1 LEPHSGLNF
10 FVALRFTIAHIGG
23 GGNLAPLTLFGEQ
36 KMELAKALLDKYPET
51 DYTNETELSAA
62 REMIER
68 RDAEIARL
76 REEMEAIRTISQE
89 NALMLDDIRLPL
101 FKLLKDQLG
110 AMFSGEIAEQL
121 KTKENAFDITYYFD
135 EIREDI
141 TYNFDI
147 ASFQSEIEEIATERD
162 ITDEVTE
169 IVEDVLRGAK
179 ITVG

>member
-1 LEPHSGLNF
+1 
-10 FVALRFTIAHIGG
+10 
-23 GGNLAPLTLFGEQ
+23 
-36 KMELAKALLDKYPET
+36 MELAKT

-68 RDAEIARL
+68 RDTELARL
-76 REEMEAIRTISQE
+76 REEMEALRTVNQE

-110 AMFSGEIAEQL
+110 AMVSGEIAEQL
-121 KTKENAFDITYYFD
+121 KTKETAFDITDYFD

-147 ASFQSEIEEIATERD
+147 SSFQSEIDEIVSERD

>member
-1 LEPHSGLNF
+1 ME
-10 FVALRFTIAHIGG
+10 IA
-23 GGNLAPLTLFGEQ
+23 
-36 KMELAKALLDKYPET
+36 KT

-68 RDAEIARL
+68 RDTELARL
-76 REEMEAIRTISQE
+76 REEMEALRTVSQE

-110 AMFSGEIAEQL
+110 AMVSGEIAEQL
-121 KTKENAFDITYYFD
+121 KTKETAFDIQDHMD

-147 ASFQSEIEEIATERD
+147 SSFQSEIEEIVTERD
-162 ITDEVTE
+162 MTDEVTE

>member
-1 LEPHSGLNF
+1 
-10 FVALRFTIAHIGG
+10 
-23 GGNLAPLTLFGEQ
+23 
-36 KMELAKALLDKYPET
+36 MELAKT

-68 RDAEIARL
+68 RDTELARL
-76 REEMEAIRTISQE
+76 REEMEALRTVSQE

-110 AMFSGEIAEQL
+110 AMVSGEIAEQL
-121 KTKENAFDITYYFD
+121 KTKETAFDIQDHMDEKLKTEEMKKLFSRDFDIQDHMD

-147 ASFQSEIEEIATERD
+147 SSFQSEIEEIASERD
-162 ITDEVTE
+162 INDEVTE

-179 ITVG
+179 ITLG

>member
-1 LEPHSGLNF
+1 
-10 FVALRFTIAHIGG
+10 
-23 GGNLAPLTLFGEQ
+23 
-36 KMELAKALLDKYPET
+36 MELAKT

-68 RDAEIARL
+68 RDTDLARL
-76 REEMEAIRTISQE
+76 REEMEALRTINAE
-89 NALMLDDIRLPL
+89 NALLLDDIRLPL

-110 AMFSGEIAEQL
+110 AMVSGEIAEQL
-121 KTKENAFDITYYFD
+121 KTKETAFDITDYFD

-147 ASFQSEIEEIATERD
+147 SSFQSEIEEIVTERD
-162 ITDEVTE
+162 MTDEITE

-179 ITVG
+179 ITIA

>member
-1 LEPHSGLNF
+1 
-10 FVALRFTIAHIGG
+10 
-23 GGNLAPLTLFGEQ
+23 
-36 KMELAKALLDKYPET
+36 MELAKT
-51 DYTNETELSAA
+51 DHTNSYSSDELSAA

-68 RDAEIARL
+68 RDTELARL
-76 REEMEAIRTISQE
+76 REELEALRTLNQE

-110 AMFSGEIAEQL
+110 AMVSGEIAQQL
-121 KTKENAFDITYYFD
+121 KTNERAFDIQDHMD

-147 ASFQSEIEEIATERD
+147 SSFQSEIHEMVSERD
-162 ITDEVTE
+162 INDEVTE

-179 ITVG
+179 ITLA

>member
-1 LEPHSGLNF
+1 
-10 FVALRFTIAHIGG
+10 
-23 GGNLAPLTLFGEQ
+23 
-36 KMELAKALLDKYPET
+36 MELAKT

-62 REMIER
+62 REMLER
-68 RDAEIARL
+68 RDTELARL
-76 REEMEAIRTISQE
+76 REELSQSKEDAAAQRTLNTEESI
-89 NALMLDDIRLPL
+89 LLDDIRLSL

-110 AMFSGEIAEQL
+110 AMVSGEIAEQL
-121 KTKENAFDITYYFD
+121 KTKETTFDIQD
-135 EIREDI
+135 HMEDISEYI

-147 ASFQSEIEEIATERD
+147 SSFQSEIDEIVSERD

>member
-1 LEPHSGLNF
+1 
-10 FVALRFTIAHIGG
+10 
-23 GGNLAPLTLFGEQ
+23 
-36 KMELAKALLDKYPET
+36 MELAKT

-62 REMIER
+62 REMLER

-110 AMFSGEIAEQL
+110 AMVSGEIAEQL

-179 ITVG
+179 ITLG

>member
-1 LEPHSGLNF
+1 
-10 FVALRFTIAHIGG
+10 
-23 GGNLAPLTLFGEQ
+23 
-36 KMELAKALLDKYPET
+36 MELAKT

-68 RDAEIARL
+68 RDTELARL
-76 REEMEAIRTISQE
+76 REEMEALRTVSQE

-110 AMFSGEIAEQL
+110 AYANLMVSGEIAEQL
-121 KTKENAFDITYYFD
+121 KTKETAFDISDHFD

-147 ASFQSEIEEIATERD
+147 ASFQSEIEEIVSERD
-162 ITDEVTE
+162 INDEVTE

-179 ITVG
+179 ITLG

>member
-1 LEPHSGLNF
+1 
-10 FVALRFTIAHIGG
+10 
-23 GGNLAPLTLFGEQ
+23 
-36 KMELAKALLDKYPET
+36 MELAKT

-68 RDAEIARL
+68 RDTELARL
-76 REEMEAIRTISQE
+76 REEMEALRTINAE
-89 NALMLDDIRLPL
+89 NALLLDDIRLPL

-110 AMFSGEIAEQL
+110 AMVSGEIAEQL
-121 KTKENAFDITYYFD
+121 KTKEAAFDIQD
-135 EIREDI
+135 HMEDISEYI

-147 ASFQSEIEEIATERD
+147 SSFQSEIDEIVSERD

-179 ITVG
+179 ITTG

>member
-1 LEPHSGLNF
+1 
-10 FVALRFTIAHIGG
+10 
-23 GGNLAPLTLFGEQ
+23 
-36 KMELAKALLDKYPET
+36 MELAKT
-51 DYTNETELSAA
+51 DYTNESELSAA

-68 RDAEIARL
+68 RDAELARL
-76 REEMEAIRTISQE
+76 REEMEALRTVSQE

-110 AMFSGEIAEQL
+110 AMVSGEIAEQL
-121 KTKENAFDITYYFD
+121 KTKETAFDIQDHMD

-147 ASFQSEIEEIATERD
+147 SSFQSEIEEIVSERD
-162 ITDEVTE
+162 INDEVTE

-179 ITVG
+179 ITLA